1 MSATNLY
8 YTHSKMIQNIL
19 KIKRIN
25 SEARV
30 LGLDLGRKYVG
41 VAISDKQITLSK
53 VGLIV
58 T

>member
-1 MSATNLY
+1 MSATYLY
-8 YTHSKMIQNIL
+8 YTHSKMRQHVM

-41 VAISDKQITLSK
+41 VAISDK
-53 VGLIV
+53 
-58 T
+58 